1 MTTLTPRDA
10 KDVETAVRDAIGA
23 GQPLEIVGHGTKR
36 AIGHRSQTNALLDMS
51 GLSGVT
57 AYEPNELIVTVQAGA
72 SLHEVVQLIAGKNQE
87 FAFEPMDTAALLGTP
102 AGGARS
108 AA

>member
-23 GQPLEIVGHGTKR
+23 GQSLEIIGHATKR
-36 AIGHRSQTNALLDMS
+36 AIGHRSQTNAVLDMS
-51 GLSGVT
+51 ALSGVT
-57 AYEPNELIVTVQAGA
+57 SYEPNELILTVQAGA
-72 SLHEVVQLIAGKNQE
+72 ALHEVAQLIEGKHQE
-87 FAFEPMDTAALLGTP
+87 FARRS
-102 AGGARS
+102 GARS